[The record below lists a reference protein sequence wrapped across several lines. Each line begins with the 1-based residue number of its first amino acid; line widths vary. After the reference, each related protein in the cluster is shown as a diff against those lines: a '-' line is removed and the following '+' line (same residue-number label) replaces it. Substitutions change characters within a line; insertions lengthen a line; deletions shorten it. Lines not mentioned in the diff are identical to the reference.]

1 MHFKFTKI
9 LTLKK
14 INPMKKYLLIAT
26 VLFAFGCHDY
36 KADVDKLQK
45 EKQDLVSSTNY
56 KDSTL
61 MSYINEI
68 NDIENNL
75 SQIEQ
80 KQASI
85 SENSKTNELKG
96 TQVERINE
104 NIRSINELMKLNK
117 DKIAAL
123 SKQLKNSNVKIG
135 NFEKMVASL
144 NEQLGE
150 KDKQL
155 ADMNTRLES
164 LNTTVDK
171 LNTDVNTLTAQ
182 NTDKQKVIEDQ
193 TTRLHTAYYTTG
205 TYKELRDKKVV
216 SKEGG
221 FLGIGANKKVQSN
234 FNTSAFNTIDI
245 TQTATIPISAKDAVV
260 LTNHPS
266 DSYTIEHKGKTV
278 SDLLITN
285 PEKFWG
291 ASKYLVVVVDK

>member
-1 MHFKFTKI
+1 
-9 LTLKK
+9 
-14 INPMKKYLLIAT
+14 MKKYLLVTA
-26 VLFAFGCHDY
+26 VLLAFGCHDY
-36 KADVDKLQK
+36 KADLDKVQK
-45 EKQDLVSSTNY
+45 EKQDLVMSTNY

-61 MSYINEI
+61 MSYVNEINEI
-68 NDIENNL
+68 ETNL
-75 SQIEQ
+75 SAIEQ
-80 KQASI
+80 IQASI

-104 NIRSINELMKLNK
+104 NIRSINELMKMNK
-117 DKIAAL
+117 DKIASL
-123 SKQLKNSNVKIG
+123 TKQFKNSNLKIG

-155 ADMNTRLES
+155 ADMNTRLAS
-164 LNTTVDK
+164 LNTTVEK
-171 LNTDVNTLTAQ
+171 LNTDVSTLTVQ
-182 NTDKQKVIEDQ
+182 NTEKQKVIEDQ
-193 TTRLHTAYYTTG
+193 TSKLHTAYYTTG
-205 TYKELRDKKVV
+205 TYKELESKQVV

-221 FLGIGANKKVQSN
+221 FLGIGKNKKVKSN
-234 FNTSAFNTIDI
+234 FNTTAFNMIDY
-245 TQTATIPISAKDAVV
+245 TQTSTIPISAKDAVV

>member
-1 MHFKFTKI
+1 
-9 LTLKK
+9 
-14 INPMKKYLLIAT
+14 MKKYLLVSMMIAT
-26 VLFAFGCHDY
+26 AGCHDY
-36 KADVDKLQK
+36 KADIDKLQK
-45 EKQDLVSSTNY
+45 EKLDLVTATNY

-68 NDIENNL
+68 NEIETNI
-75 SQIEQ
+75 SSIEQ

-96 TQVERINE
+96 TQIERINE
-104 NIRSINELMKLNK
+104 NIRSINELMKENK

-123 SKQLKNSNVKIG
+123 TQKMKNSNVKIA

-155 ADMNTRLES
+155 ADMNSRLAT
-164 LNTTVDK
+164 LNTTVEK
-171 LNTDVNTLTAQ
+171 LNTDVGTLTIQ
-182 NTDKQKVIEDQ
+182 NTEKQKVIDDQ
-193 TTRLHTAYYTTG
+193 TSKMHTAYYTTG
-205 TYKELRDKKVV
+205 TYKELKSKQVV
-216 SKEGG
+216 NKEGG
-221 FLGIGANKKVQSN
+221 FLGIGTNKKVKPN
-234 FNTSAFNTIDI
+234 FNTASFTTIDI

-291 ASKYLVVVVDK
+291 TSKYLVVVVDK